1 MNPVM
6 NKSSKEDIKRIVN
19 ITIGTIVLVVG
30 FTVLIRLGRIM
41 IVDCKEMGL

>member
-6 NKSSKEDIKRIVN
+6 NKSSKEDIKKIVS

-41 IVDCKEMGL
+41 IFDCKEMGL